1 MSLLD
6 LLAQHLSAAVADAE
20 KSAAPRSTSA
30 IGPGRMRQTDIVK
43 GRSSPL
49 PAAAGVYRHT
59 NKETNAIEYVGQTN
73 DLRKRQQEHL
83 RSGKLDTT
91 RQNVLYSV
99 ARPGVDKAALCAT
112 EVKHIDRHKPS
123 GNTTKGGNGRR

>member
-6 LLAQHLSAAVADAE
+6 ILALHLSAAIADAE
-20 KSAAPRSTSA
+20 KSAPPRSSSA

-43 GRSSPL
+43 GPNSPL
-49 PAAAGVYRHT
+49 PATAGVYRHI
-59 NKETNAIEYVGQTN
+59 NKETKAIEYVGQTN

-83 RSGKLDTT
+83 RSGKLDTN
-91 RQNVLYSV
+91 RQNVHYSA
-99 ARPGVDKAALCAT
+99 ARSGVDKAALCAT
-112 EVKHIDRHKPS
+112 EVKHIERHKPS